1 MANYAVESKRQP
13 MVATGIVDQVK
24 EWEDKPEG
32 GRRQSERQARDEAT
46 GFPLWGVEVLYPQT
60 AFGRTSTVTAKVTV
74 ASLDEPAPGELVAV
88 GFAGLR
94 VEVRVNKA
102 GGFSES
108 WSAESIATPPPAI
121 SGRSASVSVS
131 SSGAQ
136 DKAA

>member
-1 MANYAVESKRQP
+1 MANYAVDSKRQP

-24 EWEDKPEG
+24 EWEDKPDG
-32 GRRQSERQARDEAT
+32 GRRQSERQARDEDT

-60 AFGRTSTVTAKVTV
+60 AFGRTSTVTAKVTLP
-74 ASLDEPAPGELVAV
+74 SLEQPLVGQLLPV

-94 VEVRVNKA
+94 VEVRTNKA

-108 WSAESIATPPPAI
+108 WSAESITPAPAR
-121 SGRSASVSVS
+121 SGSLAS
-131 SSGAQ
+131 Q